1 MAKCFSF
8 MSFQDKLYRFS
19 FGYSG
24 LKSSVTDLGD
34 GTVIHCWIPKMT
46 KPRKPNLLLI
56 HGIGANAMWQ
66 FNEFIGPLTNRFN
79 LYVPQLLFFG
89 DSYTT
94 RPERSEVF
102 QAQCIMRAMESYG
115 VNKMMIVGLSYGGF
129 VGYSMAAQFPSAV
142 DRLVIAASGICLEEK
157 DMEDGMFKVS
167 SVEEAITILLPQ
179 TPAKMRELLKLTF
192 YQPPKIPNCLLNDF
206 INVMCTEYHQE
217 RKELIEA
224 LHKDRKLADLPKIHQ
239 PTFIIWGEK
248 DKVFPIELG
257 HRLKRHLGENI
268 AEMVIIKNAGHAI
281 NVEGSK
287 EMFKHMKRFLY
298 QSLSSTHP

>member
-34 GTVIHCWIPKMT
+34 GTVMHCWIPKLI
-46 KPRKPNLLLI
+46 KPNKPNLLLI
-56 HGIGANAMWQ
+56 HGIGANATWH
-66 FNEFIGPLTNRFN
+66 FNEFIGPLTTRFN

-129 VGYSMAAQFPSAV
+129 VGYSMAAQFPAAV
-142 DRLVIAASGICLEEK
+142 ERLVIAASGICLEEK

-192 YQPPKIPNCLLNDF
+192 SQPPKLPNCLINDF
-206 INVMCTEYHQE
+206 LDVMCTEYYQE

-224 LHKDRKLADLPKIHQ
+224 LHKDRKLADLPKINQ

-248 DKVFPIELG
+248 DNIFPLELG
-257 HRLKRHLGENI
+257 HRLIRHLGENI
-268 AEMVIIKNAGHAI
+268 AEMVVIKNAGHAI
-281 NVEGSK
+281 NVERSK

-298 QSLSSTHP
+298 QSLSSSK